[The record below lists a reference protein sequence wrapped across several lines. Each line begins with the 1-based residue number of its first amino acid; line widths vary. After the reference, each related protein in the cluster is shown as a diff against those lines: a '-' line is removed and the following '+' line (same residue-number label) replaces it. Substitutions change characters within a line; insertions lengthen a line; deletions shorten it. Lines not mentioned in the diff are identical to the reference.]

1 MAAEVAKL
9 YADALFE
16 VYLEDGSDDKV
27 HSDLNEFSGIFRDN
41 PELTEL
47 LAAPLLTSEE
57 KKGVV
62 EKIFDDSSVVYDFLC
77 LLCDKGRAGY
87 FEEITEVF
95 NKKYN
100 DYKNIADVSVIT
112 SIPLTEDL
120 RNRLIKKLETK
131 LNKTVVLNE
140 KTDASIIDGIIVEYN
155 NKRID
160 NSVRAGLEH
169 LRSAAADAELS

>member
-16 VYLEDGSDDKV
+16 IYIEDGSDDAV
-27 HSDLNEFSGIFRDN
+27 HKELNEFAAVFNDN
-41 PELTEL
+41 PELSQL
-47 LAAPLLTSEE
+47 LSAPLLTNKE
-57 KKGVV
+57 KTDIVA
-62 EKIFDDSSVVYDFLC
+62 KIFDSQSVVYDFLC

-100 DYKNIADVSVIT
+100 EHKNIADVSVTT
-112 SIPLTEDL
+112 SVPLTEEL
-120 RNRLIKKLETK
+120 RTRLIAKLGASIG
-131 LNKTVVLNE
+131 KTVVLKE
-140 KTDASIIDGIIVEYN
+140 KTDPGIIDGIIVEYD

-160 NSVRAGLEH
+160 NSVRSGLEN
-169 LRSAAADAELS
+169 LRKVVADTEL